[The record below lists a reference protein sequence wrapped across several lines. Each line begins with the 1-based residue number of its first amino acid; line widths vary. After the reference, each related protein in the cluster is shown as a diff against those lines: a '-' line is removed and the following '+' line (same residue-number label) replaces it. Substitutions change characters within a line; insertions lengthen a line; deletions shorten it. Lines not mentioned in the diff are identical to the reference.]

1 MLSSEKLF
9 THQGAVTTPEGEV
22 TMANPTNVGSG
33 RDTVTPKLDTT
44 HELPA
49 STGASGLGAST
60 GSSGLGANLQQ
71 AKDQGKNLAQ
81 DTKDQAK
88 DVAQG
93 AKEQVKSLASDAKD
107 QAKDV
112 ANQARDHVQ
121 QLVGQQKDQAADR
134 LGSLAEALREAGRKL
149 NEGQQAGDFG
159 HYADRAAGQ
168 VERLSKYLR
177 ENDLSGF
184 VRDTES
190 FARRRPEVFLGGT
203 LIAGLML
210 ARFLKASTPDQGR
223 SSGYDGGLRTG
234 YPQPARRTS
243 QGLSSQGQ
251 SPSRS
256 SYASQPRNLGQGNLG
271 QGNVGQAS
279 RTSPGTTPYNP
290 PKTPAGA

>member
-1 MLSSEKLF
+1 
-9 THQGAVTTPEGEV
+9 
-22 TMANPTNVGSG
+22 MANPTNVGSG
-33 RDTVTPKLDTT
+33 RDAVTPKLDTT

-49 STGASGLGAST
+49 STGASGLGANA
-60 GSSGLGANLQQ
+60 GGQGNLQQ
-71 AKDQGKNLAQ
+71 AKDQGKDLAQ
-81 DTKDQAK
+81 GAKDQAK

-121 QLVGQQKDQAADR
+121 QLVGQQKDQAANR

-159 HYADRAAGQ
+159 QYADRAAGQ
-168 VERLSKYLR
+168 VERLSKYLK

-184 VRDTES
+184 VRDTET

-234 YPQPARRTS
+234 YPQSGRGYS

-256 SYASQPRNLGQGNLG
+256 SYASQPRNLGQSQLNQGNLNQSSAG
-271 QGNVGQAS
+271 QTP
-279 RTSPGTTPYNP
+279 RTGAGTGATVPYNP
-290 PKTPAGA
+290 PKTPAGV

>member
-1 MLSSEKLF
+1 
-9 THQGAVTTPEGEV
+9 
-22 TMANPTNVGSG
+22 MANPTNVGSG
-33 RDTVTPKLDTT
+33 KDTVT
-44 HELPA
+44 A
-49 STGASGLGAST
+49 GTGASGLAAGA
-60 GSSGLGANLQQ
+60 GQQNQGNLQQ
-71 AKDQGKNLAQ
+71 AKDQTKDLAQ
-81 DTKDQAK
+81 GAKDQAK
-88 DVAQG
+88 DLAQG

-159 HYADRAAGQ
+159 QYADRAAGQ
-168 VERLSKYLR
+168 VERLSKYLK

-184 VRDTES
+184 VRDTEN

-223 SSGYDGGLRTG
+223 SSGYDGGARTG
-234 YPQPARRTS
+234 YPQSARAS
-243 QGLSSQGQ
+243 QGLSSQGL
-251 SPSRS
+251 SPNRS

-271 QGNVGQAS
+271 QSNLGQGNAGQAP
-279 RTSPGTTPYNP
+279 RTGAGTGTGATTPYNS
-290 PKTPAGA
+290 PKTPAGV